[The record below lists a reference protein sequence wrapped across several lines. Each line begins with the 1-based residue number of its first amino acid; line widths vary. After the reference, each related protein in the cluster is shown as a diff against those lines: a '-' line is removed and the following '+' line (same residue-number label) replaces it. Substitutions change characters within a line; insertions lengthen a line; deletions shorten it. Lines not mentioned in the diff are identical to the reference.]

1 MAEARRNQMKSA
13 DLIPAAET
21 ETHNI
26 EWRKWRLVVTLLV
39 GGNCGRVHGK
49 LLNLIGIP
57 PATRR
62 YRSFH
67 SVCHSSTVVA
77 GTIVST

>member
-1 MAEARRNQMKSA
+1 VILGKKNMAEARRNQMKSA

-39 GGNCGRVHGK
+39 GEIAGECMGN
-49 LLNLIGIP
+49 
-57 PATRR
+57 
-62 YRSFH
+62 Y
-67 SVCHSSTVVA
+67 
-77 GTIVST
+77 